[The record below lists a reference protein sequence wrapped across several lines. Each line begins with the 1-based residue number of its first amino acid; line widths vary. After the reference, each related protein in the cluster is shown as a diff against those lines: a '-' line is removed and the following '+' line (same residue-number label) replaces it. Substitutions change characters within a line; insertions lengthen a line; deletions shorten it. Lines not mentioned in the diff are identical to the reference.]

1 MCHRKTSV
9 DMERTHGKR
18 PVHEGQQTLDNE
30 GTLDGFFDDKE
41 SNRLCWTYDKDTAT
55 VLHAT
60 GCPPC
65 AEWKAHFQDDEEGTL
80 LRARIDREVHIRYTL
95 LQGRMDALRWERDE
109 CRREVDMLR
118 LEVEANA
125 VEVVE
130 EIRKET
136 ARIREATRLMDQLCK
151 LPANLSHELEE
162 AQRIPPS
169 DASSPPSPKTLP
181 QAR

>member
-1 MCHRKTSV
+1 MCHHKTSV
-9 DMERTHGKR
+9 DMECTHGKH

-30 GTLDGFFDDKE
+30 GTLDGFFDDEE

-80 LRARIDREVHIRYTL
+80 L
-95 LQGRMDALRWERDE
+95 LQGRMDALRRERDE

-118 LEVEANA
+118 LEVEAKT

-130 EIRKET
+130 EFRKET
-136 ARIREATRLMDQLCK
+136 ARIREAT
-151 LPANLSHELEE
+151 
-162 AQRIPPS
+162 
-169 DASSPPSPKTLP
+169 
-181 QAR
+181 